1 MTELVKSFSRRKNI
15 SSSRIQCCYIIIGA
29 EFKGKGIFEQEGA
42 SLVAQLVKNLPAM
55 WVVLQQDEQ
64 DELFFCAISSG
75 LKEKNVCPFLLFEN
89 SSLSPPRELQIPF
102 FSQGPWT
109 PYQPT

>member
-55 WVVLQQDEQ
+55 WVVLQQDE
-64 DELFFCAISSG
+64 LFFCAISSE